1 MKKIAK
7 ILSSAALTTGMF
19 LANPLIVLAADQIP
33 DGGGGSQKIN
43 LSATGQFTQLN
54 GITVTTLVS
63 GLVRLVLVIAAL
75 VFFFILVIGGIQWI
89 ISGGDKTGVETAR
102 KRITNALIGL
112 AIVFVAWAIISLI
125 NQLFNVSIFSLNLP
139 TLY

>member
-19 LANPLIVLAADQIP
+19 LANPAMVFAQ
-33 DGGGGSQKIN
+33 STVN